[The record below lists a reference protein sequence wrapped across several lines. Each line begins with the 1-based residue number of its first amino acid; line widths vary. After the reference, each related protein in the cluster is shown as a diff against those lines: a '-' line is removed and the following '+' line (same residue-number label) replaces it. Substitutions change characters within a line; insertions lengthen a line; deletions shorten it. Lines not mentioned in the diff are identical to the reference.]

1 MFRGMRNK
9 LELSKGECEQILSE
23 ATSGVLALSG
33 DDGYPYAVPLSF
45 VFDGESIYFH
55 SAVTGHKID
64 AIKKCDKASFCV
76 VGADDVHG
84 DDFTTYFK
92 SVIAFGR
99 MSICDEDKRDGI
111 EKLALKYSPT
121 GDCERRREYI
131 ERAFEKF
138 LVLRLDIEHL
148 SGKQSRHLKNKS

>member
-55 SAVTGHKID
+55 SAVSGHKID

-76 VGADDVHG
+76 VGAEDVHG
-84 DDFTTYFK
+84 DDFTTHFK

-121 GDCERRREYI
+121 GDCEKRRKYI